1 MKRIALLAAAAATM
15 AASVLIA
22 RRRRQRGMHAAEL
35 AGPDVIIDE
44 VVVHFLYDDEAI
56 KALPW

>member
-1 MKRIALLAAAAATM
+1 MKRIALFAAAAATM

-22 RRRRQRGMHAAEL
+22 RYRRRDVHAAEL

>member
-1 MKRIALLAAAAATM
+1 MKRIALLALAAAAM
-15 AASVLIA
+15 AASVMIA
-22 RRRRQRGMHAAEL
+22 RHRRRRGRHAVEL

-44 VVVHFLYDDEAI
+44 VVVHFLYDDEAV

>member
-1 MKRIALLAAAAATM
+1 MKRIALLAAAAAAM

-22 RRRRQRGMHAAEL
+22 RRHKRGVHAAEL